1 MTEFMLAKEYTQGMK
16 IPRKVSDGYAPPVGW
31 LLSEKF
37 DGYRARWLP
46 DQRVFLSRNGKVYNA
61 PEWFKDSMPNEFLD
75 GELFAGREHFQSM
88 GVVRKKLPIDQEWV
102 PIKYVVYDLPEY
114 DIPFKER
121 ILKLE
126 SIVSES
132 NDVWNISK
140 SELPT
145 FLCDT
150 EYPLVFTAQIV
161 VESIEHME
169 HIYRD
174 ILSNGGEGIMIKDPV
189 SLYEDKRSN
198 YMLKY
203 KPCFDAEAIIID
215 YKSGNGKYSNILG
228 SFICKPLINYGN
240 YSSVDGDE
248 NHIFS
253 ISGMDDEVRENHH
266 ETHPNG
272 TIITFEYSGKSESG
286 KPRFARYLRIRD
298 DIVVKDAGVSS
309 AKKDRILKIF
319 YALANHEKNNGEGFK
334 ANAYYKSINGI
345 KQFQDDTDITVDN
358 LKSIKGLGDKLLGK
372 VQEIMDTNTCHA
384 YDNIKDIVDPRTLF
398 MGIHGIGPVKAAK
411 LVKDGFKTIE
421 DLRNCS
427 DLDKYLNDVQIKSL
441 PYFEDLQKR
450 IPREE
455 IMNHEKYLKQIIEIY
470 DIPPGSIKF
479 CISGSYRRGKE
490 DSGDIDILFSCKDK
504 KKYTKFIDALYK
516 SKYLVEDLAKGPK
529 KYNGICRYGKQP
541 CRRIDIMYTR
551 PEEYPF
557 AVMYFTGSKEF
568 NVKMRADLL
577 ERGLSLNE
585 YSLKDNETKKPVNH
599 KFVTEEDIFEYIG
612 MEYVS
617 PCDR

>member
-1 MTEFMLAKEYTQGMK
+1 MTEFMLAKEYTHGMK
-16 IPRKVSDGYAPPVGW
+16 IPRKVSEGYAPPIGW

-88 GVVRKKLPIDQEWV
+88 GVVRKKVPIDQEWI

-121 ILKLE
+121 IQKLE

-132 NDVWNISK
+132 KDVWDISK

-145 FLCDT
+145 FLCGT

-169 HIYRD
+169 HIYQD
-174 ILSNGGEGIMIKDPV
+174 ILSNGGEGVMIKDPV

-215 YKSGNGKYSNILG
+215 YKPGNGKYSNSLG
-228 SFICKPLINYGN
+228 SFICKPLINYGK
-240 YSSVDGDE
+240 YSSIDEDE

-253 ISGMDDEVRENHH
+253 ISGMDDEVRKSHL

-298 DIVVKDAGVSS
+298 DIIVKDDGVSS

-372 VQEIMDTNTCHA
+372 VQEIMDTNTCSA
-384 YDNIKDIVDPRTLF
+384 YDMIKDIVDPRTLF

-421 DLRNCS
+421 DLRNCP
-427 DLDKYLNDVQIKSL
+427 DLGKYLNDVQVKSL
-441 PYFEDLQKR
+441 PYFEDLHKR

-479 CISGSYRRGKE
+479 CISGSYRRGQE

-504 KKYTKFIDALYK
+504 KKFTKFIDALNK
-516 SKYLVEDLAKGPK
+516 SEYLVEDLATGPK
-529 KYNGICRYGKQP
+529 KYNGICKYGGNP
-541 CRRIDIMYTR
+541 CRRIDIMYTK

-557 AVMYFTGSKEF
+557 AVLYFTGSKEF

-599 KFVTEEDIFEYIG
+599 KFVSEEDIFEYIG